1 MRIFAN
7 KIRVSLFLETHN
19 MSQYEFLEKMDKTK
33 FRIVK
38 RGEEDNDVEFL
49 QSQPYEVRLL
59 AIEMRRLN
67 KYRSQLLII

>member
-1 MRIFAN
+1 
-7 KIRVSLFLETHN
+7 

-38 RGEEDNDVEFL
+38 RGEEDNDVKFW
-49 QSQPYEVRLL
+49 QSQPYEVRLM
-59 AIEMRRLN
+59 AIEMLRLN